1 MVISYQ
7 IELRN
12 FANSSTECSSHYQ
25 GESESEKYE
34 QTLLFTQVKKKKNIK
49 NEIECQKYTNK
60 VGMIQ
65 NDRDH
70 W

>member
-34 QTLLFTQVKKKKNIK
+34 QTLLFTQVKKKQTLKMK
-49 NEIECQKYTNK
+49 
-60 VGMIQ
+60 
-65 NDRDH
+65 
-70 W
+70 